1 LPELVEEK
9 MQLQLTGELREFHEE
24 IVGWIHDHAPRGLS
38 ELADWSTPWGN
49 MAQYQQVVQARQ
61 HDLYAEWEKAC
72 VEGQLICPQWPQAV
86 GGRGWDAIRAAIFDI
101 ACHEVNVPRISRGFG
116 EWLVGPSL
124 LLQGTPEQQQAFL
137 PPIMSGQDIYCQ
149 GFSEPNH
156 GSDLAAV
163 ETKGVVDG
171 DEIVISGQKV
181 WTSDA
186 TDANMIF
193 VLCRTDPEAPKHSGL
208 SFVLVPFTPENNI
221 EVRPIMMIN
230 GIADF
235 CEDFFDNAR
244 APLFNVIG
252 GLNNGWRVAMTAL
265 SYERGA
271 DATTQHLSYLPEF
284 WALVE
289 QAAARD
295 RLTDPPVR
303 QRLAWAYANV
313 ELMRYAGLRSLSR
326 LLAGGPPGVLE
337 SVSKLHWSE
346 YQRELG
352 EFAIELDDDF
362 GLIRPDG
369 PGYPVTR
376 WQDLY
381 LSSRSG
387 TIYSGTSEIQR
398 NIIAERVLGLP
409 KEPRVNG

>member
-1 LPELVEEK
+1 V
-9 MQLQLTGELREFHEE
+9 QLQLSGELRQFQDE
-24 IVGWIHDHAPRGLS
+24 VVAWIHDHAPRGLS

-49 MAQYQQVVQARQ
+49 MGQYQQVVQGRR
-61 HDLYAEWEKAC
+61 HELYAEWERVS
-72 VEGQLICPQWPQAV
+72 VEGRMVCPQWPEWT
-86 GGRGWDAIRAAIFDI
+86 GGRGWDAARTAIFDI
-101 ACHEVNVPRISRGFG
+101 ALHEANVPRISRGFG

-124 LLQGTPEQQQAFL
+124 LLEGTPEQQQAFL
-137 PPIMSGQDIYCQ
+137 PPIVSGRDVYCQ

-163 ETKGVVDG
+163 ETRGVVDG
-171 DEIVISGQKV
+171 DEIVVTGQKV

-186 TDANMIF
+186 VDANMIF
-193 VLCRTDPEAPKHSGL
+193 VLCRTDPQVRKHAGL
-208 SFVLVPFTPENNI
+208 SFVLIPFTAENKI
-221 EVRPIMMIN
+221 EVRPILMIN
-230 GIADF
+230 GVADF
-235 CEDFFDNAR
+235 CEDFLDGAR

-271 DATTQHLSYLPEF
+271 GATTQHLSYLPEF
-284 WALVE
+284 WALVD
-289 QAAARD
+289 QARKRD
-295 RLTDPPVR
+295 AITDPQVR
-303 QRLAWAYANV
+303 QRLAWAYTNV
-313 ELMRYAGLRSLSR
+313 ELMRYAGLQSMSR
-326 LLAGGPPGVLE
+326 LLAGREPGVVS
-337 SVSKLHWSE
+337 SVNKLHWSE

-369 PGYPVTR
+369 PGYPLTR

-381 LSSRSG
+381 LSSRGG